1 MNAIPKAIL
10 PDGSEIPRLG
20 QGTWRVGENTQT
32 EETEIQS
39 LRTGIE
45 LGLGLID
52 TAEMYGEGSAEA
64 VIGKAIQTVERESL
78 YLVSKVYPQNAGRR
92 HMFES
97 CENSLKRLGTDCLD
111 LYLLHWPGSIPLE
124 ETVECMEELVKQGKI
139 KRWGVS
145 NFDVEDMEALFSVPN
160 GNRCAINQVL
170 YHLGSRGIEFDLL
183 PWMRR
188 HKMPVM
194 AYCPIAQAGAL
205 RSKMMSDETVVRIAN
220 EKQIS
225 VVQLLL
231 AFVLSQPDII
241 AIPKAA
247 NPQHM
252 KENAAAAGVM
262 LTDADKAALDAAFPA
277 PTIKTMLD
285 IQ

>member
-1 MNAIPKAIL
+1 MNAIPKAVL

-20 QGTWRVGENTQT
+20 QGTWRVGENAQA

-45 LGLGLID
+45 LGMGLID
-52 TAEMYGEGSAEA
+52 TAEMYGEGGAEA
-64 VIGKAIQTVERESL
+64 VIGKAIQGVSRDSL
-78 YLVSKVYPQNAGRR
+78 YLVSKVYPQNAGRSQ
-92 HMFES
+92 MFTS
-97 CENSLKRLGTDCLD
+97 CEESLKRLGTDYLD

-124 ETVECMEELVKQGKI
+124 ETVECMEELVSQGKI

-145 NFDVEDMEALFSVPN
+145 NFDIDDMEALFAVPN
-160 GNRCAINQVL
+160 GNRCAVNQVL
-170 YHLGSRGIEFDLL
+170 YHLGSRGIEYDLL

-188 HKMPVM
+188 HSMPVM

-205 RSKMMSDETVVRIAN
+205 RSKMLSDETVVRIAR
-220 EKQIS
+220 EKGLT

-231 AFVLSQPDII
+231 AFVLSQPDMI

-247 NPQHM
+247 NPVHL
-252 KENAAAAGVM
+252 KENAVAAGII
-262 LTDADKAALDAAFPA
+262 LTDEERRALDAAFPA
-277 PTIKTMLD
+277 PTMKTMLD

>member
-252 KENAAAAGVM
+252 KENAAAAGVT

>member
-1 MNAIPKAIL
+1 MNAIPKAVL

-20 QGTWRVGENTQT
+20 QGTWRVGENAQA

-45 LGLGLID
+45 LGMGLID
-52 TAEMYGEGSAEA
+52 TAEMYGEGGAEA
-64 VIGKAIQTVERESL
+64 VIGKAIQGVSRDSL
-78 YLVSKVYPQNAGRR
+78 YLVSKVYPQNAGRSQ
-92 HMFES
+92 MFTS
-97 CENSLKRLGTDCLD
+97 CEESLKRLGTDYLD

-124 ETVECMEELVKQGKI
+124 ETVECMEELVSQGKI

-145 NFDVEDMEALFSVPN
+145 NFDIDDMEALFAVPN
-160 GNRCAINQVL
+160 GNRCAVNQVL
-170 YHLGSRGIEFDLL
+170 YHLGSRGIEYDLL

-188 HKMPVM
+188 HSMPVM

-205 RSKMMSDETVVRIAN
+205 RSKMLSDETVVRIAR
-220 EKQIS
+220 EKGLT

-231 AFVLSQPDII
+231 AFVLSQPDMI

-247 NPQHM
+247 NPVHL
-252 KENAAAAGVM
+252 KENVAAAGII
-262 LTDADKAALDAAFPA
+262 LTDEERRALDAAFPA
-277 PTIKTMLD
+277 PTMKTMLD

>member
-64 VIGKAIQTVERESL
+64 VIGKAIQTFERESL

-97 CENSLKRLGTDCLD
+97 CENSLKRLGTDYLD

-252 KENAAAAGVM
+252 KENAAAAGVT

>member
-1 MNAIPKAIL
+1 MNAIPKAVL

-20 QGTWRVGENTQT
+20 QGTWRVGENAQA

-45 LGLGLID
+45 LGMGLID
-52 TAEMYGEGSAEA
+52 TAEMYGEGGAEA
-64 VIGKAIQTVERESL
+64 VIGKAIQGVSRDSL
-78 YLVSKVYPQNAGRR
+78 YLVSKVYPQNAGRGQ
-92 HMFES
+92 MFTS
-97 CENSLKRLGTDCLD
+97 CEESLKRLGTDYLD

-124 ETVECMEELVKQGKI
+124 ETVECMEELVSQGKI

-145 NFDVEDMEALFSVPN
+145 NFDIDDMEALFAVPN
-160 GNRCAINQVL
+160 GNRCAVNQVL
-170 YHLGSRGIEFDLL
+170 YHLGSRGIEYDLL

-188 HKMPVM
+188 HSMPVM

-205 RSKMMSDETVVRIAN
+205 RSKMLSDETVVRIAQ
-220 EKQIS
+220 EKGLT

-231 AFVLSQPDII
+231 AFVLSQPDMI

-247 NPQHM
+247 NPVHL
-252 KENAAAAGVM
+252 KENAVAAGII
-262 LTDADKAALDAAFPA
+262 LTDEERRALDAAFPA
-277 PTIKTMLD
+277 PTMKTMLD

>member
-1 MNAIPKAIL
+1 MNAIPKAVL

-20 QGTWRVGENTQT
+20 QGTWRVGENAQA

-45 LGLGLID
+45 LGMGLID
-52 TAEMYGEGSAEA
+52 TAEMYGEGGAEA
-64 VIGKAIQTVERESL
+64 VIGKAVQGVSRDSL
-78 YLVSKVYPQNAGRR
+78 YLVSKVYPQNAGRGQ
-92 HMFES
+92 MFTS
-97 CENSLKRLGTDCLD
+97 CEESLKRLGTDYLD

-124 ETVECMEELVKQGKI
+124 ETVECMEELVSQGKI

-145 NFDVEDMEALFSVPN
+145 NFDIDDMEALFAVPN
-160 GNRCAINQVL
+160 GNRCTVNQVL
-170 YHLGSRGIEFDLL
+170 YHLGSRGIEYDLL

-188 HKMPVM
+188 HSMPVM

-205 RSKMMSDETVVRIAN
+205 RSKMLSDETVVRIAQ
-220 EKQIS
+220 EKGLT

-231 AFVLSQPDII
+231 AFVLSQPDMI

-247 NPQHM
+247 NPVHL
-252 KENAAAAGVM
+252 KENAVAAGII
-262 LTDADKAALDAAFPA
+262 LTDEERRALDAAFPA
-277 PTIKTMLD
+277 PTMKTMLD

>member
-64 VIGKAIQTVERESL
+64 VIGKAIQTFKRESL
-78 YLVSKVYPQNAGRR
+78 YLVSKVYPQNAGRG

-97 CENSLKRLGTDCLD
+97 CENSLKRLGTDYLD

-145 NFDVEDMEALFSVPN
+145 NFDVDDMDALFSVPN
-160 GNRCAINQVL
+160 GNRCATNQVL
-170 YHLGSRGIEFDLL
+170 YHLGSRGIEYDLL

-188 HKMPVM
+188 HKMPAM

-231 AFVLSQPDII
+231 AFVLSQPDMI

-252 KENAAAAGVM
+252 KENAVAAGIT
-262 LTDADKAALDAAFPA
+262 LTDAEKTALDAAFPA